1 MPFDEDD
8 AIEIAFSESKIEEFD
23 TKYPDAVYNIDKM
36 KPKATEEWIAANP
49 SANVGAKPP
58 KNLWIV
64 EIEQIGEEKLVAILS
79 PVSKKVLETKIEGS
93 EPIPDEEEED
103 EEEKEKPKKQSKPKK
118 KKAKKKSKA
127 KKKK

>member
-36 KPKATEEWIAANP
+36 KPKETEAWIAANP
-49 SANVGAKPP
+49 KADVGAKPP

-93 EPIPDEEEED
+93 EGLPDDEEDDEEEE
-103 EEEKEKPKKQSKPKK
+103 EKPKTKK
-118 KKAKKKSKA
+118 AKAKKK
-127 KKKK
+127 